1 VEHEGLEVVFY
12 RNMGGEKKSIPI
24 LKTARQPTK
33 YKYPFKVFSKLS
45 KLPFTNSLVFVS
57 SKLTLTQHPAPPD
70 PKALLGRRPPPP
82 PSPHVH
88 PRRSYVTH
96 FMHYCNRNIL
106 YVNFYYFF
114 YMPFYLFVTKFG
126 CEGKIDNCHRPPTLN
141 IQEPVYLLNGFKKSF

>member
-82 PSPHVH
+82 P
-88 PRRSYVTH
+88 PRRMYTPVARMSL
-96 FMHYCNRNIL
+96 IL
-106 YVNFYYFF
+106 CTIVIEIF
-114 YMPFYLFVTKFG
+114 YMLIFIIFSICLFI
-126 CEGKIDNCHRPPTLN
+126 CL
-141 IQEPVYLLNGFKKSF
+141 